1 MGLLD
6 RLSDTNARGGFNA
19 LDRGMGAAQGVDYFS
34 GLNPSPSTVQDEAG
48 AASTAGVLELPTDTF
63 GGSSGRAA
71 PTEGRD
77 LNTDPLSATERRFV
91 SGIST
96 GLGLGLGP
104 IGGLMSKAIDFN
116 MGRMGADVGDTG
128 DRSLM
133 AGLGTLSGY
142 NAGFMNPTEYALGHA
157 SNSVLGKQDPRK
169 VPVQDIQG
177 VDVTPLST
185 ENYGNDNTSVGPP
198 VPGSTSSWRAPTTE
212 NYGNDN
218 TSVGPAAPGSW
229 QNGSGFSG
237 MGPPA
242 PGSFGAG
249 YADGGPVGLS
259 IGAYADGGPI
269 MPGGPL
275 LAMGFENGGPVTGAG
290 NQGAASPQMIN
301 MRVNQIV
308 RDPQFQQAV
317 IGKMQ
322 QLMTSGQLTPQE
334 VTMMGQI
341 AEASMQNPALYPKL
355 RAFVAEQG
363 MSPLPPA
370 FDPSVI
376 MKVLAISRVLQ
387 ESGAGQAAPGGGQPT
402 PPGQVPPTSQAQM
415 QNPNGMANGG
425 FLQGPGTGR
434 SDSIGTVNE
443 SSGQPVKVA
452 NGEYVIPEHIV
463 RAKGRDFF
471 DKMLRQYADVP
482 KAGA

>member
-6 RLSDTNARGGFNA
+6 RLSDTNARGDFNSQG
-19 LDRGMGAAQGVDYFS
+19 RGARASQGVDYFS
-34 GLNPSPSTVQDEAG
+34 SLVPSPDSIQNEVG
-48 AASTAGVLELPTDTF
+48 AASGAGFFQIPPEQFGRGEFNPTPAT
-63 GGSSGRAA
+63 
-71 PTEGRD
+71 PRD
-77 LNTDPLSATERRFV
+77 LSADPLSPAERNV
-91 SGIST
+91 VAGLST
-96 GLGLGLGP
+96 GLGLLGGP
-104 IGGLMSKAIDFN
+104 FGSVMSKAIDFN
-116 MGRMGADVGDTG
+116 TGQLGADVDPTNTG
-128 DRSLM
+128 SRSYA
-133 AGLGTLSGY
+133 AGLGSLAGP
-142 NAGFMNPTEYALGHA
+142 NAGYMSVADYTRGHFG
-157 SNSVLGKQDPRK
+157 NSMSPAQNRES
-169 VPVQDIQG
+169 VPVQDIVG
-177 VDVTPLST
+177 VDVTPV
-185 ENYGNDNTSVGPP
+185 EEQSVASA
-198 VPGSTSSWRAPTTE
+198 PGSTASWSSGGGGGW
-212 NYGNDN
+212 GVGDDN
-218 TSVGPAAPGSW
+218 FAGTGGLVSGDTNTNAGFSRDSALAADGGMATS
-229 QNGSGFSG
+229 SGFSR
-237 MGPPA
+237 
-242 PGSFGAG
+242 
-249 YADGGPVGLS
+249 PVGLS
-259 IGAYADGGPI
+259 VGAYADGGPI

-317 IGKMQ
+317 VGKMQ
-322 QLMTSGQLTPQE
+322 QLMSSGQLTPQE

-355 RAFVAEQG
+355 RAFVVEQG

-387 ESGAGQAAPGGGQPT
+387 QSGAGQAAPGGGQPT